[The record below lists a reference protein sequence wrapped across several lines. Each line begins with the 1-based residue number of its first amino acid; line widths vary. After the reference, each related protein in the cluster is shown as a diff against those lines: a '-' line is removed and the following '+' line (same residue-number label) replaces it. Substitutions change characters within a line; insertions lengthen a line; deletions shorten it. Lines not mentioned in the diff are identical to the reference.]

1 VEFPVEISLS
11 PIETAEGVLISS
23 TIRDVS
29 ERNRLGTAPGERNLQ
44 LETADQAK
52 DLFLANMK
60 SRTANASPGNY
71 RVLHTHWLKK

>member
-1 VEFPVEISLS
+1 MEFPVEISLS

-52 DLFLANMK
+52 DLLLANM
-60 SRTANASPGNY
+60 SHELRTPLQVITGFCI
-71 RVLHTHWLKK
+71 LIG

>member
-1 VEFPVEISLS
+1 MEFPVEISLS

-52 DLFLANMK
+52 DLFLANM
-60 SRTANASPGNY
+60 SHELRTPLQVITGFCI
-71 RVLHTHWLKK
+71 LIG